1 MASGV
6 ANATWASPQSP
17 TRLKT
22 VIDVGRTVLG
32 VVKDSA
38 DTFAPV
44 KSVAGGLCAVI
55 DVSQR
60 IDATG
65 ESARQVADR
74 ASRLADA
81 LPSGSSSNP
90 AANQLKSKR
99 MESIQ
104 GRSWLGAL
112 SHLNRDESE
121 CNDASRLTNEYC
133 HDFNT
138 IAPANSQAE
147 IVKVRHDVQNLNHMT
162 IVIANSQ
169 VQTRQD
175 VQNMIKSTQVQ
186 TQQHIQNLSQMTIT
200 VTNSIQDLKQ

>member
-1 MASGV
+1 MSSARAIDLGPGWLKRFRKKRSAQTAGTVNAPGGSSSGWRLKPLFKKRSGPGVANTRHGLGLGRLKRFLNKRSSQASGV

-90 AANQLKSKR
+90 AANQLKS
-99 MESIQ
+99 
-104 GRSWLGAL
+104 
-112 SHLNRDESE
+112 
-121 CNDASRLTNEYC
+121 
-133 HDFNT
+133 
-138 IAPANSQAE
+138 
-147 IVKVRHDVQNLNHMT
+147 
-162 IVIANSQ
+162 
-169 VQTRQD
+169 
-175 VQNMIKSTQVQ
+175 
-186 TQQHIQNLSQMTIT
+186 
-200 VTNSIQDLKQ
+200 

>member
-1 MASGV
+1 ASGV

-90 AANQLKSKR
+90 AANQLKS
-99 MESIQ
+99 
-104 GRSWLGAL
+104 
-112 SHLNRDESE
+112 
-121 CNDASRLTNEYC
+121 
-133 HDFNT
+133 
-138 IAPANSQAE
+138 
-147 IVKVRHDVQNLNHMT
+147 
-162 IVIANSQ
+162 
-169 VQTRQD
+169 
-175 VQNMIKSTQVQ
+175 
-186 TQQHIQNLSQMTIT
+186 
-200 VTNSIQDLKQ
+200 